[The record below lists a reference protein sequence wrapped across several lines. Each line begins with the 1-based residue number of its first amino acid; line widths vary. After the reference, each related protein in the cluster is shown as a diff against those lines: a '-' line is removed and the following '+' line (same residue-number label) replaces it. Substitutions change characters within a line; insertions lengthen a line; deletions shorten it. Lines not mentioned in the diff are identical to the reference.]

1 MYQLLIRIENTLLV
15 ESIVK
20 NHLKDQVDY
29 LWSLSLFGEFKGI
42 KLNYKTP
49 RNPAGDANGSLDTF
63 YLIDA
68 IKKDHAAYLRL
79 WGQTM
84 VAGASS

>member
-1 MYQLLIRIENTLLV
+1 MYQLLIRIENTQIV
-15 ESIVK
+15 ELIVK

-63 YLIDA
+63 LSYRCYQ
-68 IKKDHAAYLRL
+68 KDHAAYLRL
-79 WGQTM
+79 
-84 VAGASS
+84 